1 MATDTQLMLTPDQKN
16 MIFENMSDG
25 VMTVDAEGIITYFNS
40 ACANIFGIDNPGNI
54 TGTAF
59 ASCFMSNKKNR
70 AFNKLFD
77 DCMNNN
83 KHPEKTNVR
92 YRSGNVVKHFN
103 IDISLIQSDEK
114 NADGQ
119 TGFPGMVILIEDTTD
134 KFTLR
139 QHEHDCAYI
148 FAGLIICTSLFLF
161 AWSLLRF
168 TLHIYLRSSTYTFII
183 ECITFALFLEIVFM
197 TSFSMRD
204 IGLVP
209 KLSTLKRNCM
219 ETFIIAAITSLLL
232 LLSKVILNFIGI
244 RIKPYFIGGSLHG
257 AYVYIFTSFVQ
268 EFLARGVIQT
278 SVKYLMRGVKY
289 QKTFG
294 IILTSLLFSLMH
306 IPLGFYFMSGALLLS
321 LALGYIYER
330 HGNIWGCVFLH
341 WCCGYLGMCLYF

>member
-1 MATDTQLMLTPDQKN
+1 MSNETQLMLTPDQKN
-16 MIFENMSDG
+16 MIFKNMSDG
-25 VMTVDAEGIITYFNS
+25 VMTVDADGIITYFNS
-40 ACANIFGIDNPGNI
+40 ACANIFEITDPGSI
-54 TGTAF
+54 TGMTF
-59 ASCFMSNKKNR
+59 AGCFMTNKKNR

-77 DCMNNN
+77 ECINNN
-83 KHPEKTNVR
+83 QRPEKVNVR
-92 YRSGNVVKHFN
+92 YRSGNGIKHLN
-103 IDISLIQSDEK
+103 IAISLIQTEDTSLS
-114 NADGQ
+114 GQ
-119 TGFPGMVILIEDTTD
+119 AGFPGMIILIEDTTY
-134 KFTLR
+134 KFTLS
-139 QHEHDCAYI
+139 QHEHVCAYI

-197 TSFSMRD
+197 TSFSMSD

-209 KLSTLKRNCM
+209 NPSTLKKNCL
-219 ETFIIAAITSLLL
+219 ETLIIAGVTCSLL
-232 LLSKVILNFIGI
+232 LLSKVFLNFIGI

-257 AYVYIFTSFVQ
+257 AYIYIFTSLVQ

-278 SVKYLMRGVKY
+278 SIKYLMRVKY

-294 IILTSLLFSLMH
+294 IILTSLLFSIMH
-306 IPLGFYFMSGALLLS
+306 IPLGFYFMSGAMLLS

-341 WCCGYLGMCLYF
+341 WCCGYIGMCLYF

>member
-54 TGTAF
+54 TGMAF

-77 DCMNNN
+77 SCINNN
-83 KHPEKTNVR
+83 ERPERTNVR
-92 YRSGNVVKHFN
+92 YRSGNEIKHFN
-103 IDISLIQSDEK
+103 IAVSLIQPDNKDLSV
-114 NADGQ
+114 Q
-119 TGFPGMVILIEDTTD
+119 TGFPGMIILIEDTTD

-209 KLSTLKRNCM
+209 KLNTLKKNCI
-219 ETFIIAAITSLLL
+219 ETLAIAAVACSLL

-278 SVKYLMRGVKY
+278 SVKYLMRVKY

-306 IPLGFYFMSGALLLS
+306 IPLGFYFMLGALLLS

-341 WCCGYLGMCLYF
+341 WCCGYIGMCLYF

>member
-1 MATDTQLMLTPDQKN
+1 MKPDTQLMLTPDQKN

-25 VMTVDAEGIITYFNS
+25 VMTVDASGIITYLNS
-40 ACANIFGIDNPGNI
+40 ACALIFGITDASTVIGMP
-54 TGTAF
+54 F
-59 ASCFMSNKKNR
+59 AGCFMTNKKNR

-77 DCMNNN
+77 ECINNN
-83 KHPEKTNVR
+83 KRPEKTNVR
-92 YRSGNVVKHFN
+92 YRSNEGMKQFN
-103 IDISLIQSDEK
+103 ISISLIQSEETLQS
-114 NADGQ
+114 GPQ
-119 TGFPGMVILIEDTTD
+119 TFPGMMVLIEDTTD
-134 KFTLR
+134 RFTLR

-209 KLSTLKRNCM
+209 KLATFKKNCLETLV
-219 ETFIIAAITSLLL
+219 IAAITCALL
-232 LLSKVILNFIGI
+232 LLSQVILNLIGI
-244 RIKPYFIGGSLHG
+244 KIKPYFIGGSWHG
-257 AYVYIFTSFVQ
+257 AYVYIFTSIVQ

-278 SVKYLMRGVKY
+278 SVKYLMKVKY

-341 WCCGYLGMCLYF
+341 WCCGYLAMCLYF